1 MLPRL
6 GAPGGRPGS
15 SLLLGLWVCTIVV
28 TVSDSL
34 SVSCPHSL
42 DCALKRRELCPPG
55 STHCGPCIA
64 PLVEDELKNC
74 VRKKHS
80 QTVGAVWGAGGGR
93 CLCVLPALCVCSR
106 ERHRHSPPPLQTGKV
121 SSMPELDEEIDFLSS
136 IIAKEQES
144 VGASSAVSGPPP
156 QSDPKKND
164 PTGPVRSHT
173 PMPTR
178 RPGST
183 TTTTTVPPPTKS
195 AVRSGPVTTPY
206 ARNDTLLIIMIAV
219 CILVGTAA
227 LIVAGICWVRLQKEV
242 RLAQKVDYPAFGVM
256 GPNSFDSTSPGDKKL
271 AHSAQMYHYQHQK
284 QQMLSMEK
292 HTDEPKVPDSG
303 TTTDEENEDG
313 DFTVYE
319 CPGLAP
325 TGEMEVKNPLFDDS
339 SLHPQRNHK

>member
-1 MLPRL
+1 
-6 GAPGGRPGS
+6 
-15 SLLLGLWVCTIVV
+15 
-28 TVSDSL
+28 
-34 SVSCPHSL
+34 CPHSL

-80 QTVGAVWGAGGGR
+80 QTGTYLGS
-93 CLCVLPALCVCSR
+93 C
-106 ERHRHSPPPLQTGKV
+106 PPQHQGKKYT
-121 SSMPELDEEIDFLSS
+121 L
-136 IIAKEQES
+136 KT

-256 GPNSFDSTSPGDKKL
+256 GPNSFDSTSVSRAMMRTASPGDKKL

-339 SLHPQRNHK
+339 SLH

>member
-34 SVSCPHSL
+34 SAVSCPHSL

-80 QTVGAVWGAGGGR
+80 
-93 CLCVLPALCVCSR
+93 
-106 ERHRHSPPPLQTGKV
+106 QTGKV